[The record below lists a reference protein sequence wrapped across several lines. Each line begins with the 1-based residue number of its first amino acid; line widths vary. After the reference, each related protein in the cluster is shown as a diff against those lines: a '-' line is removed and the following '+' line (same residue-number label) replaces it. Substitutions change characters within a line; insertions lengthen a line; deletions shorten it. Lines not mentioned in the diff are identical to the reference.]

1 MTNLRAALVAV
12 NLLLLGPISS
22 GAADVATA
30 TPTVNAAPTA
40 TTTAA
45 ESTASK
51 TPSKENIVGVWKS
64 VDDGELMDFRADGV
78 ARVGGGMATFIG
90 TYKFLDDGSFV
101 IDMPVFGKQSNF
113 VYRIEMKDDQLI
125 LTLKDKQPRRYDRVK

>member
-1 MTNLRAALVAV
+1 
-12 NLLLLGPISS
+12 
-22 GAADVATA
+22 
-30 TPTVNAAPTA
+30 
-40 TTTAA
+40 
-45 ESTASK
+45 
-51 TPSKENIVGVWKS
+51 
-64 VDDGELMDFRADGV
+64 MDFRADGV